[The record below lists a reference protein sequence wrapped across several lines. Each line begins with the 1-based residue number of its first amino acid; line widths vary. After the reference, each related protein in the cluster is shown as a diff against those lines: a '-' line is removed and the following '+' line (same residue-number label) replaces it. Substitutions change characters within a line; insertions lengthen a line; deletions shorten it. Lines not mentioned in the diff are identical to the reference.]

1 MQVNLKKTV
10 TAGMLAIA
18 ICLAPFTTG
27 CSIGGPDEATQHVID
42 LISDIGDV
50 SLGSAP
56 VVEKALDAYNDL
68 DERQQSKVE
77 NQNELKAAEKK
88 LDELTAA
95 TVNEQIASIGEVTL
109 EKEAAIVDARNA
121 YNELSVKQ
129 QKLVGLTDILD
140 NAEKQLDELK
150 KQFAVGQ
157 SVKTEQWNITL
168 TSATVSDK
176 LESDKSRTYW
186 TTEDGHA
193 FLVLEFDVTALT
205 SDKLP
210 VDDYAITDLVAN
222 YEGNDYTDWT
232 MQYIANEIW
241 LHYSHTYL
249 DANLPDHAF
258 VYTYVP
264 EKAISE
270 GSLSVDLT
278 LGGEE
283 KTIVIR

>member
-42 LISDIGDV
+42 LIPDIGDV
-50 SLGSAP
+50 SLESAP
-56 VVEKALDAYNDL
+56 VVEKALGAYNDL

-129 QKLVGLTDILD
+129 QKLVGLTDVLD

-157 SVKTEQWNITL
+157 SVKTEQWSITL

-176 LESDKSRTYW
+176 LESDKSVHI
-186 TTEDGHA
+186 GPPK
-193 FLVLEFDVTALT
+193 TATRFWCLSLT
-205 SDKLP
+205 
-210 VDDYAITDLVAN
+210 
-222 YEGNDYTDWT
+222 
-232 MQYIANEIW
+232 
-241 LHYSHTYL
+241 
-249 DANLPDHAF
+249 
-258 VYTYVP
+258 
-264 EKAISE
+264 
-270 GSLSVDLT
+270 
-278 LGGEE
+278 
-283 KTIVIR
+283 